1 MGHYLNYQGIS
12 ADKYGIAEA
21 VKSGKIRGVTPMK
34 ADGSVVNSMFL
45 ILMDF
50 NYGRKNSCEGHY

>member
-1 MGHYLNYQGIS
+1 
-12 ADKYGIAEA
+12 
-21 VKSGKIRGVTPMK
+21 MK